1 MKKTL
6 LNKQPILIL
15 ILLYSA
21 FVLIR
26 FLLAILTSA
35 YPMINIDE
43 FLYYGMARSIA
54 EGKGLMFRGQPADYS
69 YIVYSLFLTP
79 IYLLGIKGPL
89 LYRLLQLWNIMAVT
103 LSVFPLFYLAKS
115 LTKDTHKSI
124 IAVFISML
132 LPDFMIGQ
140 LMMCEN
146 LIIPLFYM
154 VLCVFYN
161 YFNEEKFKQIVLS
174 GISGGF
180 LFSIKPGAVIPVI
193 VFSIIILIKG
203 LFYRNMKTICHAIIC
218 FATTVFISALFFGI
232 VYLLGS
238 NPSVL
243 SIYSTQVADF
253 SHMDVF
259 FRFTGVYL
267 LYFMLAG
274 GVGFFVII
282 CNNVK
287 GFTSGQKNT
296 FLILILSLLVLI
308 IGVSWSVNRYEYN
321 ANTAHLRY
329 IGMYLPV
336 FYLFALI
343 PTPYDSEKIYKFF
356 ATVLITTYNRNIF
369 RCYSRNSVCP
379 KYDICYSNTSI

>member
-174 GISGGF
+174 GI
-180 LFSIKPGAVIPVI
+180 
-193 VFSIIILIKG
+193 IIQH
-203 LFYRNMKTICHAIIC
+203 Y
-218 FATTVFISALFFGI
+218 
-232 VYLLGS
+232 
-238 NPSVL
+238 
-243 SIYSTQVADF
+243 
-253 SHMDVF
+253 
-259 FRFTGVYL
+259 
-267 LYFMLAG
+267 
-274 GVGFFVII
+274 
-282 CNNVK
+282 
-287 GFTSGQKNT
+287 
-296 FLILILSLLVLI
+296 
-308 IGVSWSVNRYEYN
+308 
-321 ANTAHLRY
+321 Y
-329 IGMYLPV
+329 I
-336 FYLFALI
+336 
-343 PTPYDSEKIYKFF
+343 
-356 ATVLITTYNRNIF
+356 N
-369 RCYSRNSVCP
+369 
-379 KYDICYSNTSI
+379 